1 MRLKSLVRRI
11 PPIARRDAQLVE
23 LRRQN
28 RALQREVSRLG
39 GRVPKAG
46 NPAPDD
52 TDYGRLADQVALVRA
67 SGLFDEAWY
76 REQVPDAADPL
87 THYLTTGHR
96 EGRSPHPCFD
106 ADWYVGQPRTP
117 DTLRGPALVH
127 YLRAGAADRV
137 SPHPG
142 FRADHYA
149 KEHPESLRHPGGPLG
164 HFLAGHEAPPAAVHN
179 LAHLTSP
186 ATFLA
191 AARKTSRSILATRG
205 YEHLPRERPDHDAE
219 AERALKAE
227 LRQVPLGD
235 EPLVSVVLPTKDRAA
250 VLPDA
255 VRSVLAQTYRRWEL
269 IVVDDGSRDET
280 PEVLARF
287 TDDPRVRVVTHET
300 NRGVAAARNS
310 GLAAAT
316 GEYVAYLDSDNTW
329 EPDFLELMV
338 RFVRRGGHRVAY
350 AMSALEEQGGQ
361 GRRRYRGMPYS
372 REALLERNYI
382 DCIVVLHERALLTE
396 VGGFDESLR
405 RNVDWD
411 FLIRLSAVTD
421 FAYAPF
427 IATRYDLWE
436 TGTDRITTDEL
447 ASYRYLIRQ
456 RSLVDWERARQEPR
470 EEGLTSVVLVA
481 NSDVATVVGTVRRL
495 LRTATGRVEVL
506 VVDSRLEAGEATRL
520 QLTLWSE
527 PRARVLRLSQE
538 LPMEVARNV
547 GACAT
552 RGESLVFL
560 PDALSPEPGWD
571 APLVAALTEYGAVQP
586 LVLRRDGT
594 VWSAGVMRTRDG
606 FAVPLHAG
614 LPGDAPEVRATRA
627 VPGAAALALAVR
639 ASDHLAVAGF
649 DPLVV
654 QDHLG
659 PELSLRLAAHT
670 GRPSGVVGQSVVAL
684 MTDDLPTTRGSKW
697 VSTADNEHRLAQL
710 WTTAPE
716 PDLAGFAIAGFTRG
730 PDERLRALLVHERRE
745 RPLRWAI
752 KIGAPD
758 APRRG
763 RWGDWHFAVALRDSL
778 ERLGHEVT
786 IDCRDAWYR
795 DTAHLDDVTLVLRG
809 RGPYRVNPAHVN
821 VIWVISHPDEVTVSE
836 LREYDAV
843 FGASPRWCERVS
855 RRLDEPA
862 APLLQCTDHRR
873 FRPGPPDPDR
883 AHEVL
888 AVANA
893 RGVRPAVAA
902 ALEGGI
908 VPAVYGYR
916 WKGLLPPGAWKG
928 ENIPNDELPAV
939 YRAAGVVLND
949 HWEDMR
955 RDGLLSN
962 RLFDL
967 AACEARMVSDHLPE
981 IAEVF
986 GDAVPTYRDPAELP
1000 DLVREVLADTPER
1013 QEARRRLGELVRR
1026 EHTFDARARQISERV
1041 TALVRQEQPA

>member
-23 LRRQN
+23 LKRQN
-28 RALQREVSRLG
+28 RALQREVTRLG
-39 GRVPKAG
+39 GQLPRTG
-46 NPAPDD
+46 NPAPDE
-52 TDYGRLADQVALVRA
+52 TEYGQLADQAALVRS
-67 SGLFDEAWY
+67 SGLFDDAWY
-76 REQVPDAADPL
+76 REQVPDAAAPL
-87 THYLTTGHR
+87 THYLTEGHR

-106 ADWYVGQPRTP
+106 TDWYVDQPRTP

-127 YLRAGAADRV
+127 YLRVGAAARV

-142 FRADHYA
+142 FRADHHA
-149 KEHPESLRHPGGPLG
+149 KAHPESLRHPGGPLG
-164 HFLAGHEAPPAAVHN
+164 HFLAGHEAPPPAVHN
-179 LAHLTSP
+179 LAELTDP
-186 ATFLA
+186 ATFLD
-191 AARKTSRSILATRG
+191 AARETSRSILATRG
-205 YEHLPRERPDHDAE
+205 YEHLPRERPDHDVE

-227 LRQVPLGD
+227 LRAQPL
-235 EPLVSVVLPTKDRAA
+235 EERPLVSVVLPTKDRAA
-250 VLPDA
+250 VVA
-255 VRSVLAQTYRRWEL
+255 EAIRSVVDQTYPQWEL

-280 PEVLARF
+280 PQVLEQLGEDSRI
-287 TDDPRVRVVTHET
+287 RVVTHET

-310 GLAAAT
+310 GLAVAT

-338 RFVRRGGHRVAY
+338 RFVRRGGHRAAY
-350 AMSALEEQGGQ
+350 AMSALEEQGGR

-382 DCIVVLHERALLTE
+382 DCIVVLHERALLDT
-396 VGGFDESLR
+396 VGGFDETLR

-411 FLIRLSAVTD
+411 YLIRLADVTD
-421 FAYAPF
+421 FAFAPF
-427 IATRYDLWE
+427 VATRYDLWE

-447 ASYRYLIRQ
+447 ASYRYLIRP
-456 RSLVDWERARQEPR
+456 RSLVDWEAARGTTR
-470 EEGLTSVVLVA
+470 EEGLTSVVVVA
-481 NSDVATVVGTVRRL
+481 NSDAATVVGTVRRL
-495 LRTATGRVEVL
+495 LRTATGEVEVL
-506 VVDSRLEAGEATRL
+506 VVDSRLDAAEATRL
-520 QLTLWSE
+520 QLMLWSE

-552 RGESLVFL
+552 RGDVLVFL

-571 APLVAALTEYGAVQP
+571 APLVTALAEYSTVQP
-586 LVLRRDGT
+586 LVLRREGT
-594 VWSAGVMRTRDG
+594 VWSAGVMRGRDG
-606 FAVPLHAG
+606 FAVPLFAG
-614 LPGDAPEVRATRA
+614 LPGDAPELRTSRA
-627 VPGAAALALAVR
+627 VPGVTPLAMAVR
-639 ASDHLAVAGF
+639 AVDHLAVEGF
-649 DPLVV
+649 DPLFV
-654 QDHLG
+654 QDHVG
-659 PELSLRLAAHT
+659 PELSVRLTEHT
-670 GRPSGVVGQSVVAL
+670 GRPSGVVGASAVAL
-684 MTDDLPTTRGSKW
+684 MTDELPTTRGSKW

-710 WTTAPE
+710 WTAAPE
-716 PDLAGFAIAGFTRG
+716 PDLAGFRLTGFTRDG
-730 PDERLRALLVHERRE
+730 EEGLRGLLVHERPE

-862 APLLQCTDHRR
+862 TPLLQCTDHRR
-873 FRPGPPDPDR
+873 FRPGPPDPER
-883 AHEVL
+883 VHEVL

-902 ALEGGI
+902 ALDGGI

-981 IAEVF
+981 IPEVF
-986 GDAVPTYRDPAELP
+986 GDAVPTYQDPAQLP
-1000 DLVREVLADTPER
+1000 DLVRAVLADTPER

-1026 EHTFDARARQISERV
+1026 EHTFDARAQEISERV
-1041 TALVRQEQPA
+1041 AALVRQEQPA